1 MVSADFGPAKFKTRY
16 YEKKDAAFVNAS
28 MQNESAT
35 IPSLG
40 TDDAVGGD
48 ASTSISKSTRKL
60 ANRLIAKVKQTV
72 RTGTLLKQTVRT
84 GSLLKQTVRTGS
96 LLKQTVRTG

>member
-1 MVSADFGPAKFKTRY
+1 MSADCGPVKFNTRY
-16 YEKKDAAFVNAS
+16 YEKKEAAFVNAS
-28 MQNESAT
+28 MQNESAV

-60 ANRLIAKVKQTV
+60 ANRLIAEANGKNRLIAKANGKNRLITNAN
-72 RTGTLLKQTVRT
+72 G
-84 GSLLKQTVRTGS
+84 
-96 LLKQTVRTG
+96 